1 MWMRLTLTELSL
13 ALLVTISLSII
24 WDKITAVLIFLG
36 FGGRWLPGTGDLFWL
51 K

>member
-24 WDKITAVLIFLG
+24 RDKIMAVLTFLG
-36 FGGRWLPGTGDLFWL
+36 SGGR
-51 K
+51 

>member
-24 WDKITAVLIFLG
+24 WDKITAVLTFLG
-36 FGGRWLPGTGDLFWL
+36 SGGRWLPGTGDLFWL